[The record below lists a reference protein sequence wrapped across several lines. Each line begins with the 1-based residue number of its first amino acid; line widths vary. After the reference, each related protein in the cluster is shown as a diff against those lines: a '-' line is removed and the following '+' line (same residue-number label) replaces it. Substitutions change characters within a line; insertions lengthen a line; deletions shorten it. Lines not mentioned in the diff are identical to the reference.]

1 MRASR
6 RTSIISTLGLLASGL
21 AAFAGVATLT
31 GPAQAAADVE
41 RWCGAGVARP
51 CIVEAKLNGS
61 ALNAG
66 NSDIRLMNP
75 TSEGGYR
82 NIQLW
87 VNGIT
92 FSGPTDPLTDVYS
105 IVVDTGTGF
114 VPQRIQGINSLDDV
128 DVWTDSSGH
137 HLARLTA
144 HAVMW
149 AEGCDSTKPW
159 PWPCTSQ
166 ADSSYPMLET
176 DLADLDDDGD
186 EFVGFYA
193 GTNATFNG
201 IFLEHASDGTPYLYT
216 EAVAPHYQSDGTTLV
231 HGDIRFRVPYS
242 MLRGSWG
249 IPNPE
254 TLVPGSFA
262 GSINGSTTAGSFAI
276 SQDPDGN
283 GIFVDVTGFTF
294 SLKKVKVARGTIWP
308 TRNSILSTSRVT
320 AYKGKVVFTRSKP
333 RGAKVTGYVARC
345 VAGKHVVT
353 VRGSY
358 PSIVVTGLHR
368 GVAYYCKVKATSKV
382 GPSAWSVAKK
392 LAARP

>member
-1 MRASR
+1 MRATR
-6 RTSIISTLGLLASGL
+6 RTSIISALGLLASGL
-21 AAFAGVATLT
+21 AAFAGVATLG
-31 GPAQAAADVE
+31 GPVHAAPEPGTPVE
-41 RWCGAGVARP
+41 RWCGAGVPRP
-51 CIVEAKLNGS
+51 CIVSATLNGVS
-61 ALNAG
+61 VTAG
-66 NSDIRLMNP
+66 NSEILL
-75 TSEGGYR
+75 TSPEDRGGYR
-82 NIQLW
+82 DFAVSLGDLVPGSVSDQW
-87 VNGIT
+87 
-92 FSGPTDPLTDVYS
+92 S
-105 IVVDTGTGF
+105 ILIDTGTGF
-114 VPQRIQGINSLDDV
+114 NPERLIGFNTLDDV
-128 DVWTDSSGH
+128 DLLTNSEGH
-137 HLARLTA
+137 HLVRLIA
-144 HAVMW
+144 HPVLW
-149 AEGCDSTKPW
+149 SDGCDSGAPW
-159 PWPCTSQ
+159 PWPCPTNTGDYPKLE
-166 ADSSYPMLET
+166 ADI
-176 DLADLDDDGD
+176 ADLDDNADSSIG
-186 EFVGFYA
+186 GHA
-193 GTNATFNG
+193 GTNVTFNG

-216 EAVAPHYQSDGTTLV
+216 EMVSPHFRADGTTAV
-231 HGDIRFRVPYS
+231 VGDTRFRVSYS
-242 MLRGSWG
+242 TLRRDWG

-262 GSINGSTTAGSFAI
+262 GSINGSTTAGTFQI

-294 SLKKVKVARGTIWP
+294 SLKKVRVARGTIWP

-358 PSIVVTGLHR
+358 PSIAVTGLHR